1 MTKAKLNI
9 FGRVFVEYLIEGVV
23 GGGGGGGGGIFQDLK
38 IPENLIAV
46 VGWRKFYLI
55 C

>member
-23 GGGGGGGGGIFQDLK
+23 GGGGWGGGIFQDLK

>member
-23 GGGGGGGGGIFQDLK
+23 GGGGGDYKRLENSWKFNSRGGVEEILFDMLK
-38 IPENLIAV
+38 
-46 VGWRKFYLI
+46 
-55 C
+55 

>member
-23 GGGGGGGGGIFQDLK
+23 GGGGDSSRL
-38 IPENLIAV
+38 ENS
-46 VGWRKFYLI
+46 
-55 C
+55 

>member
-1 MTKAKLNI
+1 MTKVKLNI
-9 FGRVFVEYLIEGVV
+9 FKRVFFEYLIEGVV
-23 GGGGGGGGGIFQDLK
+23 GGGGGILQDLK

>member
-23 GGGGGGGGGIFQDLK
+23 GGGDSSRL
-38 IPENLIAV
+38 ENS
-46 VGWRKFYLI
+46 
-55 C
+55 

>member
-23 GGGGGGGGGIFQDLK
+23 GGEGGDSSRLENSWKFNSRGGVEEILFDMLK
-38 IPENLIAV
+38 
-46 VGWRKFYLI
+46 
-55 C
+55 

>member
-23 GGGGGGGGGIFQDLK
+23 GGGWGGGDFSRLENSWKFNSRGGVEEILFDMLK
-38 IPENLIAV
+38 
-46 VGWRKFYLI
+46 
-55 C
+55 

>member
-23 GGGGGGGGGIFQDLK
+23 GGGVGGGGIFQDLK

>member
-23 GGGGGGGGGIFQDLK
+23 GGGVGGGGIFQDLK
-38 IPENLIAV
+38 IP
-46 VGWRKFYLI
+46 
-55 C
+55 

>member
-23 GGGGGGGGGIFQDLK
+23 GGGGGWGGDFSRL
-38 IPENLIAV
+38 ENS
-46 VGWRKFYLI
+46 
-55 C
+55 

>member
-23 GGGGGGGGGIFQDLK
+23 GGGGGFFK
-38 IPENLIAV
+38 T
-46 VGWRKFYLI
+46 
-55 C
+55 